1 MVELHD
7 QLQKADR
14 VAIAAVGMGGVGK
27 TTLARQYAKVYEGE
41 YPGGIWWVAGRSVA
55 TEIVGYAARSIGLEE
70 LDPSWDEARVVQ
82 HYLARW
88 EERFPGRKLLVLDDV
103 AEYGEVRGY
112 LPLSGTFQVLMTTR
126 VKLGRPVSCLEL
138 GVLAIEDAI
147 DLLLQMMGSP
157 LALGSPLA
165 PLQKG
170 GTGEIEGIDGIAR
183 ESENSFKVPLFKGD
197 LGGSAGD
204 LGGSGSELAAARE
217 LCEWLG
223 RLPLA
228 IELVGRY
235 LAETGTIAGV
245 LGELRAKS
253 LAARAID
260 EVPEEM
266 DYGRNVEAAIALSWE
281 PLAERARL
289 VLGMVSVFAIGPIEL
304 GWVRDCL
311 PEVEDVGEVLDRGLV
326 KRSLLSRLEDGRYQM
341 HALVR
346 EFVAVRRDGT
356 LGERFVRV
364 MTEIAQTIPQE
375 VTLEQQKTLQDIE
388 QHLVEA
394 ATYTSCLEQQTNSVR
409 IFTGLV
415 YFYESQNQWKLSKKW
430 NKEFLKFSES
440 HFGSHHSVTAD
451 ALNNLGVVHYRT
463 GDYKKATRLYHKA
476 INIWKLSS
484 GENSINVAKGL
495 NNLAVL
501 QRTLGQYHDA
511 ETSLLQVVK
520 TFEEIYGRTHADTTI
535 AISNLA
541 DVYHLLRNYEEAE
554 KLFQFVLETNK
565 VERPK
570 DRLTIAKNLNNLG
583 TLYKSTKI
591 YKKAESLYA
600 EALEIVKSFLGHDH
614 IFTAAILNNLAGV
627 YRELGNHIR
636 AERLYLEA
644 LEIRTTKLG
653 CTHIDTART
662 LNDLS
667 LLYFYMKQLDKAI
680 SHMSGAN
687 QIFKEV
693 LGENNLS
700 TVTSEQS
707 LAYMKQVKTQIAGS

>member
-1 MVELHD
+1 MGRDREMAELHD

-27 TTLARQYAKVYEGE
+27 TTLARQYAKVYAGE

-55 TEIVGYAARSIGLEE
+55 TEIVGYAARSIWLEE

-103 AEYGEVRGY
+103 AEYGDVRGY

-126 VKLGRPVSCLEL
+126 VRMQISRLEL
-138 GVLAIEDAI
+138 GVLRPSAAFRLLRQLMEDDDRLRSDIPSAK
-147 DLLLQMMGSP
+147 
-157 LALGSPLA
+157 ALC
-165 PLQKG
+165 K
-170 GTGEIEGIDGIAR
+170 
-183 ESENSFKVPLFKGD
+183 
-197 LGGSAGD
+197 
-204 LGGSGSELAAARE
+204 
-217 LCEWLG
+217 WLG
-223 RLPLA
+223 YLPLA

-245 LGELRAKS
+245 LAELRAKS

-281 PLAERARL
+281 PLDERARL

-304 GWVRDCL
+304 DWVRDCL

-326 KRSLLSRLEDGRYQM
+326 KRSLLSRLGDGRYQM

-476 INIWKLSS
+476 INI
-484 GENSINVAKGL
+484 
-495 NNLAVL
+495 
-501 QRTLGQYHDA
+501 
-511 ETSLLQVVK
+511 
-520 TFEEIYGRTHADTTI
+520 
-535 AISNLA
+535 AIRS
-541 DVYHLLRNYEEAE
+541 D
-554 KLFQFVLETNK
+554 
-565 VERPK
+565 
-570 DRLTIAKNLNNLG
+570 
-583 TLYKSTKI
+583 
-591 YKKAESLYA
+591 
-600 EALEIVKSFLGHDH
+600 
-614 IFTAAILNNLAGV
+614 
-627 YRELGNHIR
+627 
-636 AERLYLEA
+636 
-644 LEIRTTKLG
+644 
-653 CTHIDTART
+653 
-662 LNDLS
+662 
-667 LLYFYMKQLDKAI
+667 M
-680 SHMSGAN
+680 
-687 QIFKEV
+687 
-693 LGENNLS
+693 
-700 TVTSEQS
+700 
-707 LAYMKQVKTQIAGS
+707 

>member
-1 MVELHD
+1 MGRDREMVELHD

-27 TTLARQYAKVYEGE
+27 TTLARQYAKAYEGE

-103 AEYGEVRGY
+103 AEYRDVKGY
-112 LPLSGTFQVLMTTR
+112 LPRSGAFQVLMTTR
-126 VKLGRPVSCLEL
+126 VRMQISRLEL
-138 GVLAIEDAI
+138 GVLRPSAAFRLLRQLMEDDDRLRSDIPSAK
-147 DLLLQMMGSP
+147 
-157 LALGSPLA
+157 ALC
-165 PLQKG
+165 K
-170 GTGEIEGIDGIAR
+170 
-183 ESENSFKVPLFKGD
+183 
-197 LGGSAGD
+197 
-204 LGGSGSELAAARE
+204 
-217 LCEWLG
+217 WLG
-223 RLPLA
+223 YLPLA

-245 LGELRAKS
+245 LAELRAKS

-281 PLAERARL
+281 PLDERVRL

-440 HFGSHHSVTAD
+440 HFGSYHSVTAD

-541 DVYHLLRNYEEAE
+541 DVYNLLRNYEEAE